1 MNGPTAE
8 STTASSCTMDGTN
21 HRALLEALCDGAS
34 DAPPLTEASHG
45 SAPVTVLEHPNPPS
59 GACAEGDDAAFDL
72 EVVTVGDVGSQ
83 HERDEQSQQAWQAQG
98 REEGEEVPRL
108 DWRKG
113 RTSPVQHSGDLRIA
127 CGGRIWTTA
136 CAVDDAEPI
145 SAADSVAQLLRLPKI
160 DGVAETE
167 YVQRAEQ
174 QRTVAIVCSNCTPR
188 IRRKR
193 KKPSLKLK
201 RNDAAGASALAPAK
215 MDVTEI
221 VLQTLRARRQLI
233 YGTQLYITLARPAQ
247 AVHVPSCSIRDV
259 WCLAAAHVASR
270 PVEAAVPQALWLLEP
285 CRVADLINTLDKD
298 HNGFIVRHEL
308 ADGASGR
315 FVLSAHP

>member
-34 DAPPLTEASHG
+34 DAPPQTEASHG
-45 SAPVTVLEHPNPPS
+45 SAPVTVLKHPNPPS
-59 GACAEGDDAAFDL
+59 GACAEGDNATFDL
-72 EVVTVGDVGSQ
+72 EVVTVGDAGSQ
-83 HERDEQSQQAWQAQG
+83 HERDEQSQQAWEAQG

-160 DGVAETE
+160 DGMSLAETE

-233 YGTQLYITLARPAQ
+233 YGTQLYTTLARPAQ
-247 AVHVPSCSIRDV
+247 AVHVPSCKHTRCMVS
-259 WCLAAAHVASR
+259 ATAHVASR
-270 PVEAAVPQALWLLEP
+270 PIEAAVPQPLWLLER
-285 CRVADLINTLDKD
+285 C
-298 HNGFIVRHEL
+298 EL
-308 ADGASGR
+308 QI
-315 FVLSAHP
+315 